1 MYAGRV
7 ADHKAHEPVARRLSR
22 GLGLPR
28 VGLWPHVRQANFLA
42 LQAGDQVTNLR
53 KQFNKRSNIEVCAL

>member
-42 LQAGDQVTNLR
+42 LQAGDKVTNLR
-53 KQFNKRSNIEVCAL
+53 K